1 MPPGSRINPIP
12 LTLGEKQAIAGFLQ
26 EFRDH
31 MSIAAQQVS
40 GYIAIL
46 EEDAQKRQA
55 WLDNAMKLVS
65 AVTALGAALAPI

>member
-1 MPPGSRINPIP
+1 
-12 LTLGEKQAIAGFLQ
+12 
-26 EFRDH
+26 